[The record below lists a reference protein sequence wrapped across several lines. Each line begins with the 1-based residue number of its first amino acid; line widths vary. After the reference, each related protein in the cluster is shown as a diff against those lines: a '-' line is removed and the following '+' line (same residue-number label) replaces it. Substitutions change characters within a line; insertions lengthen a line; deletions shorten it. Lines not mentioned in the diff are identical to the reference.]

1 MTTTYKEK
9 TIMKINNTLF
19 ACILLIMG
27 VSHVN
32 AQSDKNICY
41 KVGIGTVEYAVPEQ
55 KTTVSSVIGS
65 LAEAALTGKNT
76 SQLPE
81 YADAVKA
88 CVVTGIGNAMRLT
101 VMEDT
106 SMERD
111 YVLSGNIF
119 NISATTRL
127 EAPVKKGTPGNE
139 YFKVL
144 ISVTANISNASNG
157 EVIDSHLFRVSDS
170 DLGWMGSKDRAMSE
184 ALAILSKR
192 VASYYNSLFPL
203 HASVVERGDIDK
215 DKQKTVYID
224 LGSAL
229 NVSEG
234 MQFDIYSVR
243 EIAGKEARTEI
254 GRLKISKVM
263 GEDISLCKVTKGDK
277 QLKTALDNNETLVVT
292 SRK

>member
-1 MTTTYKEK
+1 
-9 TIMKINNTLF
+9 MKINNTLF

-27 VSHVN
+27 GSHVN

-55 KTTVSSVIGS
+55 KTTVGSVIGG
-65 LAEAALTGKNT
+65 LAEATLTGKKT

-88 CVVTGIGNAMRLT
+88 SVVTGIGNAMRLT

-106 SMERD
+106 SMEHD
-111 YVLSGNIF
+111 YLLSGTIS

-144 ISVTANISNASNG
+144 VSVTANISNASNG

-170 DLGWMGSKDRAMSE
+170 DLGWMGSKDKAMSE

-203 HASVVERGDIDK
+203 HASIVERGDVDK

-234 MQFDIYSVR
+234 MQFDIYSVH

-277 QLKTALDNNETLVVT
+277 QLKTALDNNEMLVVT

>member
-1 MTTTYKEK
+1 
-9 TIMKINNTLF
+9 MKINNTLF
-19 ACILLIMG
+19 ACILLIMT

-55 KTTVSSVIGS
+55 KTTVGSIIGG

-88 CVVTGIGNAMRLT
+88 SVVTGIGNAMRLT

-106 SMERD
+106 SMEHD
-111 YVLSGNIF
+111 YLLSGTIS
-119 NISATTRL
+119 NISATTRI

-144 ISVTANISNASNG
+144 VSVTANISNASNG

-170 DLGWMGSKDRAMSE
+170 DLGWMGSKDKAMSE

-234 MQFDIYSVR
+234 MQFDVYSVR

-277 QLKTALDNNETLVVT
+277 QLKTALDNNEILVVT